1 MSEQIDT
8 KTEEQKNVIQV
19 DIGKLT
25 EQEAVG
31 LHRQQTQE
39 Y

>member
-8 KTEEQKNVIQV
+8 KTEEQKNIIQV
-19 DIGKLT
+19 DISNLT

-31 LHRQQTQE
+31 LHRQQSQE